1 MFSFVN
7 CLFCVVSC
15 VPNYNEHGVFFSL
28 HCFLPINYF
37 QNSLQVK
44 AQPKKTVQPKKAAQ
58 PAKEESSDDS
68 SDDSSSDDVCF
79 FYLFFASGFCLLL
92 LLRSLWFTFYF
103 SNPGA
108 CEKTCCSSK

>member
-1 MFSFVN
+1 MNMEF
-7 CLFCVVSC
+7 
-15 VPNYNEHGVFFSL
+15 FFSL

-68 SDDSSSDDVCF
+68 SSDDVCF
-79 FYLFFASGFCLLL
+79 FYLFFVSGFCLLL

>member
-1 MFSFVN
+1 MNMEF
-7 CLFCVVSC
+7 
-15 VPNYNEHGVFFSL
+15 FFSL

-58 PAKEESSDDS
+58 PAKEES

>member
-1 MFSFVN
+1 MNMEF
-7 CLFCVVSC
+7 
-15 VPNYNEHGVFFSL
+15 FFSL

-79 FYLFFASGFCLLL
+79 FLSVFCEWVLFTFVAKKLMVYFLFF
-92 LLRSLWFTFYF
+92 
-103 SNPGA
+103 
-108 CEKTCCSSK
+108 